1 MLHNFLFISIPLV
14 NIINEFIN
22 NVINFWVQYNIL
34 LHHHEIN
41 LFLYNIII
49 KLL

>member
-1 MLHNFLFISIPLV
+1 MLHNFLFISIPFV

-22 NVINFWVQYNIL
+22 NVINFWIQYNIL
-34 LHHHEIN
+34 LHHEVK